1 MKTFLQAKTFTKKH
15 FFFFTKRKPVLKEK
29 TNCFFD
35 KTFFVKESFLSSFG
49 KAFLSKKRFDR
60 NTRLRDGESVQHI
73 QRAEESV

>member
-1 MKTFLQAKTFTKKH
+1 
-15 FFFFTKRKPVLKEK
+15 VLKEK

-60 NTRLRDGESVQHI
+60 NNRLRDGESVQHI
-73 QRAEESV
+73 QRDEKGV